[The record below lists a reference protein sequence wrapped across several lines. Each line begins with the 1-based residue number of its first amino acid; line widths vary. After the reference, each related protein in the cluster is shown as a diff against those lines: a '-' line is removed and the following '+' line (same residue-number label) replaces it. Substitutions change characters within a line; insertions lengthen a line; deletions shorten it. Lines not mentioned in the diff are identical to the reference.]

1 MLWSLPAPN
10 ALARMALEMHGCAAA
25 CLPPVDS
32 RKLVLLAS
40 RMESHGVPGQVQ
52 ITRATWELLRD
63 DFVCE
68 PRGLV
73 DVKGP
78 VETWTLVGPRS

>member
-1 MLWSLPAPN
+1 
-10 ALARMALEMHGCAAA
+10 
-25 CLPPVDS
+25 
-32 RKLVLLAS
+32 
-40 RMESHGVPGQVQ
+40 MESHGVPGQVQ

-73 DVKGP
+73 DVKGKGP
-78 VETWTLVGPRS
+78 VETWTLVGPRRPA